1 MYLLDGTE
9 DYLKKLYLDMFKDIL
24 IDKATSAFN
33 YNVLN
38 NDNFSGE
45 LFYELVNSIS
55 MFSTP
60 KVIIL
65 DDINFSKIEDKEIEL
80 ILSSINDIPENTH
93 IFIKQT
99 ENLFFPEKKKKL
111 KKSLQSIVAA
121 IENNGIVAVLN
132 ERNQSGLFN
141 FIVKTINSKNK
152 KIRPENVRL
161 IIEKVGTS
169 MNSLSNEVEKL
180 ISYSDDEITKENIEV
195 LCTVNIETT
204 AFYLVNDLTAGK
216 IKSALLKVSY
226 LIDYMHVDGIL
237 VNGAIISS
245 FCDIY
250 RVKVA
255 LQSKRNIYDLSK
267 IFPEDY
273 KNREFK
279 LRNSEKIARKYS
291 TKQIK
296 EILNLLLQAD
306 EKLKSFN
313 FSTKLVFE
321 KLILKIGLINA

>member
-1 MYLLDGTE
+1 
-9 DYLKKLYLDMFKDIL
+9 MFKELL
-24 IDKATSAFN
+24 IDKETSAFN

-45 LFYELVNSIS
+45 SFYELVNSIS
-55 MFSTP
+55 MFSSP
-60 KVIIL
+60 KVIVL
-65 DDINFSKIEDKEIEL
+65 DDINFSKMEDKEIEL
-80 ILSSINDIPENTH
+80 FLSSINDIPENTYV
-93 IFIKQT
+93 FIKQT
-99 ENLFFPEKKKKL
+99 ENLFFPGKKKKL
-111 KKSLQSIVAA
+111 KKSLKAIVDA
-121 IENNGIVAVLN
+121 IENNGIVAILN
-132 ERNQSGLFN
+132 ERTQAGLFN

-180 ISYSDDEITKENIEV
+180 ISYSEDEITKENIEV

-204 AFYLVNDLTAGK
+204 AFYLINDLTAGK

-245 FCDIY
+245 FCDVY

-279 LRNSEKIARKYS
+279 LRNSEKIAKKYS
-291 TKQIK
+291 KKQIK

>member
-1 MYLLDGTE
+1 
-9 DYLKKLYLDMFKDIL
+9 MFKEIL
-24 IDKATSAFN
+24 VDKETAAFN

-38 NDNFSGE
+38 NDNFSE
-45 LFYELVNSIS
+45 DLFYELVNSIS
-55 MFSTP
+55 MFSSP
-60 KVIIL
+60 KVIVL
-65 DDINFSKIEDKEIEL
+65 DDINFSKMEDKKIEL
-80 ILSSINDIPENTH
+80 IISSINDIPENTY
-93 IFIKQT
+93 IFIKQS

-111 KKSLQSIVAA
+111 KKSLRSIVDA
-121 IENNGIVAVLN
+121 IENKGIVALLN
-132 ERNQSGLFN
+132 ERSQAGLFN

-161 IIEKVGTS
+161 IIEKVGNS

-180 ISYSDDEITKENIEV
+180 ISYSEDEITRENIEV

-245 FCDIY
+245 FCDVY
-250 RVKVA
+250 RVMVA
-255 LQSKRNIYDLSK
+255 LQHKKNVYDLSK

-291 TKQIK
+291 KKQIR
-296 EILNLLLQAD
+296 EILNLLLEAD

-321 KLILKIGLINA
+321 KLILKIGLINAKN

>member
-1 MYLLDGTE
+1 
-9 DYLKKLYLDMFKDIL
+9 MFKELL
-24 IDKATSAFN
+24 IDKETSAFN

-45 LFYELVNSIS
+45 SFYELVNSIS
-55 MFSTP
+55 MFSSP
-60 KVIIL
+60 KVIVL
-65 DDINFSKIEDKEIEL
+65 DDINFSKMEDKEIEL
-80 ILSSINDIPENTH
+80 FLSSINDIPENTYV
-93 IFIKQT
+93 FIKQT
-99 ENLFFPEKKKKL
+99 ENLFFPGKKKKL
-111 KKSLQSIVAA
+111 KKSLKAIVDA
-121 IENNGIVAVLN
+121 IENNGIVAILN
-132 ERNQSGLFN
+132 ERTQAGLFN

-180 ISYSDDEITKENIEV
+180 ISYSEHEITKENIEV

-204 AFYLVNDLTAGK
+204 AFYLINDLTAGK

-245 FCDIY
+245 FCDVY

-279 LRNSEKIARKYS
+279 LRNSEKIAKKYS
-291 TKQIK
+291 KKQIK